1 MTSGPHT
8 WMTVLV
14 SVYNPLNPKIKIQI
28 PIRGTCTFPK
38 EVVGELVEVS
48 FRFIVCDH
56 FLNLCHQCVLQS
68 IDILRSHLMLITL
81 RA

>member
-28 PIRGTCTFPK
+28 LIRCPYTLFI
-38 EVVGELVEVS
+38 EVVGE
-48 FRFIVCDH
+48 
-56 FLNLCHQCVLQS
+56 
-68 IDILRSHLMLITL
+68 
-81 RA
+81 